1 MGRDTKKRGVAV
13 VGQWLP
19 LPLDFVR
26 SRACAELSPLA
37 AKLMFDVLSMLG
49 ANASRNGDISLT
61 PKLMKV
67 RGWSGRQSLG
77 AAARELVEHGL
88 LAQTRQGSRLDCS
101 LYACTLYPLDCDLRK
116 LDVGPGSY
124 RTTDYMGGG
133 AELAK
138 PPTEAKPA
146 VWRRAR
152 KTQTVAPPRDAMGI
166 ERPATG
172 QSAEPTGQKTASSS
186 CHGTKPPVFQGGS
199 VPPRVTY
206 LD

>member
-1 MGRDTKKRGVAV
+1 MGRDSKKRGVAV

-67 RGWSGRQSLG
+67 RGWSGRESLR

-88 LAQTRQGSRLDCS
+88 LVQTRQGSRLDCS

-138 PPTEAKPA
+138 PPTETTPA

-152 KTQTVAPPRDAMGI
+152 KTQTLAPPRDAMGI

-172 QSAEPTGQKTASSS
+172 QSAEPSGQKTVSSS
-186 CHGTKPPVFQGGS
+186 RHGTKPPVFQGGS
-199 VPPRVTY
+199 VPPRGTY